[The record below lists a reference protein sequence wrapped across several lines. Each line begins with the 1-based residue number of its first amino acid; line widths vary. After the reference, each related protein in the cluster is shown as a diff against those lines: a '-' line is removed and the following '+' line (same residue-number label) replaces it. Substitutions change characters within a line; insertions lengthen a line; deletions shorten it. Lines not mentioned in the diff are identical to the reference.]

1 MLQDIDKLLTD
12 ASKIYKSITD
22 QDPIFN
28 TKLSNKIINTY
39 LDLLQKN
46 EISLDKLQDWISK
59 NSFFGDMIK
68 QKRNQSI
75 LYQDSIII
83 ILGWLISNNT
93 ILVPKMWPEDMNCL
107 EDLYI
112 SMGISTYGIF

>member
-1 MLQDIDKLLTD
+1 MIQDIDKLLINTT
-12 ASKIYKSITD
+12 KIYKSITGE
-22 QDPIFN
+22 DPIFN

-59 NSFFGDMIK
+59 NPFFGDMIK

-75 LYQDSIII
+75 LYQDSIVI
-83 ILGWLISNNT
+83 ILGWLVLNHT
-93 ILVPKMWPEDMNCL
+93 IIVPKMWPEDMNCL
-107 EDLYI
+107 EDFYI
-112 SMGISTYGIF
+112 NMGISTYGIF

>member
-75 LYQDSIII
+75 LYQDSIVI